1 MWELT
6 SLIHFMKAFNLNIIQ
21 VGPQCILI
29 YFIKI
34 AKCGFLEETD
44 KGQINSE

>member
-6 SLIHFMKAFNLNIIQ
+6 SVIHFMKAFNLNIIQ